1 MDLSIPY
8 YEDMSRISNS
18 NIGWYLKEGPA
29 YLHRHLTGQVP
40 DLETA
45 SLRKGTMIHEFILQP
60 EEFDKDYVVYEG
72 IKPSSTNQV
81 SFCKELANSVEI
93 EPQKRLL
100 DAYKKSYSII
110 GKSEEKMLSEATKI
124 ASELTPYIDATNSGK
139 ILIGKWDYKLCNDIL
154 YAAKEHIAAF
164 SILDRDK
171 DEEIHSEF
179 HINWECEGVQC
190 KSLLDR
196 IKIDKK
202 KKHCTIIDLKTTSH
216 LWQFEDSM
224 KTFDYCRQLCYY
236 YMAVLWY
243 IENELKDNPEDWTF
257 SFFIVAVGNNLPGDV
272 RVFELTLDQV
282 IARKETIVDT
292 LHKIKWHIDNNKW
305 DHSIEYYENNGVEHL
320 DL

>member
-1 MDLSIPY
+1 M
-8 YEDMSRISNS
+8 
-18 NIGWYLKEGPA
+18 
-29 YLHRHLTGQVP
+29 
-40 DLETA
+40 
-45 SLRKGTMIHEFILQP
+45 
-60 EEFDKDYVVYEG
+60 
-72 IKPSSTNQV
+72 
-81 SFCKELANSVEI
+81 
-93 EPQKRLL
+93 
-100 DAYKKSYSII
+100 
-110 GKSEEKMLSEATKI
+110 
-124 ASELTPYIDATNSGK
+124 
-139 ILIGKWDYKLCNDIL
+139 
-154 YAAKEHIAAF
+154 
-164 SILDRDK
+164 
-171 DEEIHSEF
+171 
-179 HINWECEGVQC
+179 
-190 KSLLDR
+190 DR

-243 IENELKDNPEDWTF
+243 IENELKYNPEDWKF

-272 RVFELTLDQV
+272 RVFELTFDQV